1 MKINPVFKDAS
12 YDARNAHQIETIDQL
27 IEALQNVK
35 RDREAR
41 GLDPNMLLTVATFE
55 SSSFANC
62 VSFVNRLCAHSY
74 DDAENVVY
82 KFNLINNDFI
92 RK

>member
-1 MKINPVFKDAS
+1 MKINPAFKDAS
-12 YDARNAHQIETIDQL
+12 YDARNTHQIETIDQL

-41 GLDPNMLLTVATFE
+41 GLEPNMFLTVATFE
-55 SSSFANC
+55 SASSANC
-62 VSFVNRLCAHSY
+62 VTFFNRLCAFSY

-82 KFNLINNDFI
+82 KFNLTNNDFV

>member
-1 MKINPVFKDAS
+1 MKINPTFKDAS
-12 YDARNAHQIETIDQL
+12 CDAQNSHQIETVDQL

-41 GLDPNMLLTVATFE
+41 GLDPNMLLSVVTFE
-55 SSSFANC
+55 SPSSAN
-62 VSFVNRLCAHSY
+62 SITLFNRLCAYSY

-82 KFNLINNDFI
+82 KFTLTNNDFA
-92 RK
+92 KP